1 MDDCIEREPLLKAFK
16 EKCCQDCPGG
26 YSHQQC
32 HSWCDAASEIEMI
45 ENAPAVNNTPQQWQ
59 NSRLH
64 PPTEADA
71 DRTGGIIVWA
81 AASRHLDVTFWQNVV
96 LYPQDLPFWMPAH
109 EPSKSKEQKM
119 NSILYIDDNGKAE
132 LYDDDYN
139 ITIFCKD
146 EQEQQRAMKRLETAN
161 RMRWHDA
168 KTDPPE
174 DSRDVIVY
182 RDGIGSVM
190 GFFDHE
196 IHKRWLDAN
205 TCAFLDDVTHW
216 MEKPEDPEKTEEG
229 DPE

>member
-1 MDDCIEREPLLKAFK
+1 
-16 EKCCQDCPGG
+16 
-26 YSHQQC
+26 
-32 HSWCDAASEIEMI
+32 
-45 ENAPAVNNTPQQWQ
+45 
-59 NSRLH
+59 
-64 PPTEADA
+64 
-71 DRTGGIIVWA
+71 
-81 AASRHLDVTFWQNVV
+81 
-96 LYPQDLPFWMPAH
+96 
-109 EPSKSKEQKM
+109 
-119 NSILYIDDNGKAE
+119 
-132 LYDDDYN
+132 
-139 ITIFCKD
+139 
-146 EQEQQRAMKRLETAN
+146 MKRLETAN

>member
-1 MDDCIEREPLLKAFK
+1 MDDYIKREPLLKAFK

-109 EPSKSKEQKM
+109 EPSKSKEKKM